1 MKLKKILA
9 TTAACA
15 LLVGTLAIPASAHG
29 GGHHG
34 RRASGPTTYPV
45 CTVADCTLSY
55 SHAHD
60 GVTYCGHNSAD
71 GHTWCANGTGNGNG
85 CGRCH

>member
-15 LLVGTLAIPASAHG
+15 LLVGALAIPASAHG

-34 RRASGPTTYPV
+34 RRASNTTTYAA
-45 CTVADCTLSY
+45 CTVADCTLTY
-55 SHAHD
+55 NHAHD
-60 GVTYCGHNSAD
+60 GVTYHGHSTAD
-71 GHTWCANGTGNGNG
+71 GHTWCANGTGHNGY
-85 CGRCH
+85 CH